1 MRGPEPNGQ
10 RELGAMHHGARRER
24 GLTPAVEAL
33 YVYARLFSAA
43 ARTLPQQIAVS
54 SVLDGQLQQCFYQR
68 VV

>member
-1 MRGPEPNGQ
+1 
-10 RELGAMHHGARRER
+10 MHHGARRER